1 MNYADHKSL
10 LYESDNFNGFFSP
23 ATLKNATAVIP
34 RRDSTSNGL

>member
-1 MNYADHKSL
+1 MNYAHHKSL
-10 LYESDNFNGFFSP
+10 LYESDNFNGFSP